1 MAYTRAV
8 IDLGTNTFQLLVGSS
23 HHPDAPLQ
31 ILENLQRPVQLGQ
44 GAMKNGL
51 IQQDAE
57 ERANIVLAE
66 FVTIADSHGC
76 LPNDITAVGTSILR
90 NASNGNQ
97 ILSNWGRDFGFQVEL
112 ISGIQ
117 EATHIFE
124 GVFHSL
130 PQPWVRPTL
139 LMDIGGGSVEFILF
153 EGSQVYFKTSL
164 ELGGLKL
171 RSMFHVQDVFDLSVK
186 SACLTYISEHL
197 KPLYDACGMRPQ
209 VLVGAAGAFETM
221 LDIEQALLGGST
233 NGSAQVLNLPCFY
246 RVKEEIEGLQADE
259 RSSYPG
265 MRAFRAG
272 IFPYANLLV
281 DSVLSHFGIQEMW
294 MSASSLKE
302 GYWICQRAEAI
313 KKGIIF

>member
-31 ILENLQRPVQLGQ
+31 IIENLQRPVQLGK
-44 GAMKNGL
+44 GAMEEGF
-51 IQQDAE
+51 IQLDAIA
-57 ERANIVLAE
+57 RADAVLAE
-66 FVTIADSHGC
+66 FVAIAHSHGC
-76 LPNDITAVGTSILR
+76 LSHEITALGTSILR
-90 NASNGNQ
+90 NASNGPE
-97 ILSNWGRDFGFQVEL
+97 ILAAWRRVFGFQVEL
-112 ISGIQ
+112 ISGLQ

-130 PQPWVRPTL
+130 PQPWIRRTL

-153 EGSQVYFKTSL
+153 EGNTVHFKTSL

-171 RSMFHVQDVFDLSVK
+171 RSLFHVQDAFDLAIK
-186 SACLTYISEHL
+186 SDCLTYISNEL
-197 KPLYDACGMRPQ
+197 QPLFDACGQVPE

-221 LDIEQALLGGST
+221 LDIEHALIGGST
-233 NGSAQVLNLPCFY
+233 NASAQVLDLPCFY
-246 RVKEEIEGLQADE
+246 RVKEEIEALGTDQ
-259 RSSYPG
+259 RTSYPG
-265 MRAFRAG
+265 MRVFRAG

-281 DSVLSHFGIQEMW
+281 DSVLRHFGIQEMW

-302 GYWICQRAEAI
+302 GYWIYQRAEAI